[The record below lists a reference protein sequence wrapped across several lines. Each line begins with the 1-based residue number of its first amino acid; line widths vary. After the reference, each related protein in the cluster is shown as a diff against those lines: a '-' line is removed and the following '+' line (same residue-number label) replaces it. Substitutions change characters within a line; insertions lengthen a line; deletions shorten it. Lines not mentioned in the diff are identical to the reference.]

1 MSVLSVFHFVHAARN
16 PFVPAGLGSVRTA
29 TKRAGGTV
37 ANHGGSPGKRLGV
50 KKFSDEY
57 VVPGNILVRQRGTQ
71 FHPGQHVGMGRD
83 HTLFALVP
91 GYVRFYKETRMRGD
105 RKYVGIVLERGDKLP
120 RDEAALGRSRHFGFV
135 NLNASAS
142 EEQDAP
148 ARTAA

>member
-1 MSVLSVFHFVHAARN
+1 MSVVSVFRIARATRN
-16 PFVPAGLGSVRTA
+16 PFSLSGLGSVRTA

-37 ANHGGSPGKRLGV
+37 SNHGGSPGKRLGV
-50 KKFSDEY
+50 KKYSEEY

-91 GYVRFYKETRMRGD
+91 GYVRFYKETRLRGE
-105 RKYVGIVLERGDKLP
+105 RKYVGVVLNKDEKLP
-120 RDEAALGRSRHFGFV
+120 RDEVALGRSRYLGLV
-135 NLNASAS
+135 NLNASA
-142 EEQDAP
+142 EQDAP

>member
-1 MSVLSVFHFVHAARN
+1 MSLGPLWRCFKTNQS
-16 PFVPAGLGSVRTA
+16 PFKTGGSVRTA

-37 ANHGGSPGKRLGV
+37 SNHGGSPGKRLGV

-91 GYVRFYKETRMRGD
+91 GYVRFYKVPRLRGD
-105 RKYVGIVLERGDKLP
+105 RKYIGIALKKGEKLP
-120 RDEAALGRSRHFGFV
+120 RDETSEGRSRYFGFV
-135 NLNASAS
+135 NLQASS
-142 EEQDAP
+142 DQEQ
-148 ARTAA
+148 TA